1 MEFLIELGVGLLSAI
16 IGAAIAWWKK
26 TVNDLNFEDLFS
38 KYSLILNVS
47 GAVIEELDPKLYI
60 EMKECIDKLRQAYAS
75 PEFTTKMFNTLVK
88 ESMDVFERVDILLA
102 NRG

>member
-16 IGAAIAWWKK
+16 VGAALAWWKK
-26 TVNDLNFEDLFS
+26 TVTDLNFEDLYS
-38 KYSLILNVS
+38 KYALILRVS

-60 EMKECIDKLRQAYAS
+60 EMKECIEKLDEAYKS
-75 PEFTTKMFNTLVK
+75 PEFTTKMFNRLVK
-88 ESMDVFERVDILLA
+88 EAYDVFERVDILLA